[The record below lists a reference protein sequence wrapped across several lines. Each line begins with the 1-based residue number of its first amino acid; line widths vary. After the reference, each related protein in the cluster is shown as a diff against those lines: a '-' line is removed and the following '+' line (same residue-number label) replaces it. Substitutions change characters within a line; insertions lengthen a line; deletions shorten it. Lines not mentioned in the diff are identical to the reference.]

1 MGFNGESL
9 FFMESIWRSLDVSK
23 SQKCA
28 YRALIS
34 FRNRNNARVP
44 PPMICVLRRI
54 FILLRSFSE
63 EQNGDLLLKS
73 TTDFS
78 ERTRYSLFWY
88 QRKDRLIDTKIY
100 LAGIPEYGHC
110 SMVIR
115 LKRCIKETVVFVTP
129 DNNKTAVQ
137 KATICQWNH
146 IRPHHSCRG
155 PCARVRMDPPCR
167 LPPCLAALP
176 SMVAGW
182 RAGASP
188 PMMPTA

>member
-1 MGFNGESL
+1 MENLYGESL

-88 QRKDRLIDTKIY
+88 QRKDRFFDTSFQAYDHAAMPIFRDACKIY
-100 LAGIPEYGHC
+100 FG
-110 SMVIR
+110 V
-115 LKRCIKETVVFVTP
+115 
-129 DNNKTAVQ
+129 N
-137 KATICQWNH
+137 
-146 IRPHHSCRG
+146 
-155 PCARVRMDPPCR
+155 
-167 LPPCLAALP
+167 
-176 SMVAGW
+176 
-182 RAGASP
+182 
-188 PMMPTA
+188 

>member
-9 FFMESIWRSLDVSK
+9 FFMESIRRSFRVSK

-54 FILLRSFSE
+54 FVLLRPFSE

-78 ERTRYSLFWY
+78 RRTRYSLF
-88 QRKDRLIDTKIY
+88 
-100 LAGIPEYGHC
+100 G
-110 SMVIR
+110 
-115 LKRCIKETVVFVTP
+115 IKERTV
-129 DNNKTAVQ
+129 
-137 KATICQWNH
+137 
-146 IRPHHSCRG
+146 
-155 PCARVRMDPPCR
+155 
-167 LPPCLAALP
+167 
-176 SMVAGW
+176 
-182 RAGASP
+182 
-188 PMMPTA
+188 